1 MQSFLNVISVLA
13 FIMSAISWICT
24 AYNRSINFSVQA
36 TAMAEYYRKEIKMQ
50 SFLNVISVLAFI
62 MSAISWICTAY
73 NRSINFSVDVKDYCQ
88 TGKCIHLYLM
98 MQNNSGKPITISGIS
113 IVSGKEKF
121 PCGILSKEIKDYC
134 QTGKCIHLY
143 LMMQNNS
150 GKPITI
156 SGISIVSGKEKF
168 PCGILSKE
176 IIGVDYIPLIET
188 PTLPMNFAAYQ
199 GLALAFE
206 FSQCSDIE
214 LAPDKTVVLE
224 IYTNR
229 KVLRR
234 DVVLGNMGDVL
245 HP

>member
-1 MQSFLNVISVLA
+1 
-13 FIMSAISWICT
+13 
-24 AYNRSINFSVQA
+24 
-36 TAMAEYYRKEIKMQ
+36 MQ

-121 PCGILSKEIKDYC
+121 PCGILSKEI
-134 QTGKCIHLY
+134 
-143 LMMQNNS
+143 
-150 GKPITI
+150 
-156 SGISIVSGKEKF
+156 
-168 PCGILSKE
+168 
-176 IIGVDYIPLIET
+176 IGVDYIPLIET
-188 PTLPMNFAAYQ
+188 PTLPVNFAAYQ

>member
-24 AYNRSINFSVQA
+24 AYNRSIS
-36 TAMAEYYRKEIKMQ
+36 
-50 SFLNVISVLAFI
+50 
-62 MSAISWICTAY
+62 
-73 NRSINFSVDVKDYCQ
+73 FSVD
-88 TGKCIHLYLM
+88 
-98 MQNNSGKPITISGIS
+98 
-113 IVSGKEKF
+113 
-121 PCGILSKEIKDYC
+121 IKDYC

-176 IIGVDYIPLIET
+176 IIGVDYIPSIET
-188 PTLPMNFAAYQ
+188 PTLPVNFAAYQ